1 MQSRFYL
8 YPSFLHWKV
17 LTQDNLYHTNFA
29 LLFPVSVREDV
40 IHTKIFTVID
50 LFFLDR
56 EAVTQ
61 RCSEKNICLEISENS
76 QEMQPEAW
84 NFFLKKGSDTGVFL
98 WVLGNFQEH
107 LSLQNFSGSSFC
119 IYADL
124 FTMWSYR
131 QKLPSHVFHIEETLC
146 AFQKIP
152 RENIWDDVQYLRS
165 SSLQVFVT
173 LCCRGFN
180 GNFSKIIKV
189 AISENIS
196 GRLIRSNKKY
206 YITALKQKSDLCKTW
221 TVVETCTQS

>member
-40 IHTKIFTVID
+40 VHTKIFTVTD

-84 NFFLKKGSDTGVFL
+84 NFFKKKALTQVFSCEFWEISKNTFPYRTFRVAASAYML
-98 WVLGNFQEH
+98 IFLLCEVTDR
-107 LSLQNFSGSSFC
+107 SS
-119 IYADL
+119 
-124 FTMWSYR
+124 
-131 QKLPSHVFHIEETLC
+131 PSHVFHTEETLC

-152 RENIWDDVQYLRS
+152 RENIWDDVQYLQS

>member
-84 NFFLKKGSDTGVFL
+84 NFFKKKALTQVFSCEFWEISKNTFPYRTFRVAASAYML
-98 WVLGNFQEH
+98 IFLLCEVTDR
-107 LSLQNFSGSSFC
+107 SS
-119 IYADL
+119 
-124 FTMWSYR
+124 
-131 QKLPSHVFHIEETLC
+131 PSHVFHIEETLC
-146 AFQKIP
+146 TFQKIP
-152 RENIWDDVQYLRS
+152 RENIWDDVQYLQS

-173 LCCRGFN
+173 LCCRGLN
-180 GNFSKIIKV
+180 GKFSKIIKV
-189 AISENIS
+189 AISEKIS